1 MNNLNL
7 MQSIAIWTLPV
18 LLAII
23 VHEVSHGY
31 VANLL
36 GDKTAK
42 LSGRLTLNPFK
53 HIDPIGTI
61 AVPLLCLLCGSFIFG
76 WAKPVPINANNLKNF
91 KKDTMLVAIA
101 GPLSNLFMAFMW
113 GIFIKLIVL
122 YFPNKLLPLGKLFL
136 IHMGYAGIS
145 INILLLIFNLIPIPP
160 LDGGRVLSSLLPAS
174 IGKFYE
180 YLDQYGFIIL
190 IILMYFNA
198 LTFLIVPPLNWI
210 QNSILK
216 FFAI

>member
-7 MQSIAIWTLPV
+7 MQSIAIWTLPL

-53 HIDPIGTI
+53 HIDPVGTI

-76 WAKPVPINANNLKNF
+76 WAKPVPINSNNLKNF
-91 KKDTMLVAIA
+91 KKDTALVAIA
-101 GPLSNLFMAFMW
+101 GPISNFFMALMW
-113 GIFIKLIVL
+113 AMFLKYMAL
-122 YFPNKLLPLGKLFL
+122 YFPPHLLPLGRIFL
-136 IHMGYAGIS
+136 INMGYAGIT

-160 LDGGRVLSSLLPAS
+160 LDGSRVIFSLLPKS
-174 IGKFYE
+174 IANFYGHLE
-180 YLDQYGFIIL
+180 QYGFIIL
-190 IILMYFNA
+190 LILMYFNG
-198 LTFLIVPPLNWI
+198 LSFFIGPTLNWI
-210 QNSILK
+210 QNNIFK